1 LDLGDRTGLV
11 ASKILFAGG
20 CHVSGYPVGA
30 TLGFAQLTAGAL
42 QAAGMDCEW
51 EAYGHAAMSRPARL
65 TARCRAARPDLLV
78 LQLGHRESLGTLR
91 SHVFA
96 RLGLPRA
103 HTAPSI
109 QRTYTARP
117 ELFLHDG
124 LAWKVKS
131 SVKRTVDRALG
142 HPLVHVQRFEEA
154 METCLAQ
161 VREVGAP
168 NVMVLSP
175 LPCADPVTMSY
186 RRELL
191 PIYRSAAQ
199 RNGFEFI
206 DLIHLAARPP
216 MDWFADPVHLSRH
229 GHASVAAAIAAA
241 IQRIP
246 AQAREVC
253 VRP

>member
-1 LDLGDRTGLV
+1 V

-30 TLGFAQLTAGAL
+30 TLGFAHLTAGAL

-51 EAYGHAAMSRPARL
+51 EAYGHAAMSKPARL
-65 TARCRAARPDLLV
+65 TARCRAAGPDLLV

-96 RLGLPRA
+96 RLGLSRA
-103 HTAPSI
+103 RTAPSI
-109 QRTYTARP
+109 QRTYTPRP
-117 ELFLHDG
+117 ELFLNDG
-124 LAWKVKS
+124 LAWKLKS
-131 SVKRTVDRALG
+131 PVKRALDLALG
-142 HPLVHVQRFEEA
+142 HTLVHIQRFQQA
-154 METCLAQ
+154 METCLAE
-161 VREVGAP
+161 VRQLGVP
-168 NVMVLSP
+168 NVIVLSP
-175 LPCADPVTMSY
+175 LPCADPVTLSY

-199 RNGFEFI
+199 ANGFAFL

-229 GHASVAAAIAAA
+229 GHARVAAAIAAT

-246 AQAREVC
+246 AQAREAC